1 MAKAI
6 HVVEEV
12 EVPENVSVEINGM
25 KVKVSGP
32 KGTIERDFS
41 HIRGVEIRKENN
53 KVIIETFFANRR
65 KKALVPTI
73 AAHIEN
79 MIIGVTKGF
88 RYKLKIVYSHFP
100 VSVKVDEKNKR
111 IVIENFLG
119 EKAPRIAKIVGNVT
133 VKVKGDDV
141 IVEGIDIEE
150 VGQTAANI
158 EHATKVKDYD
168 RRVFMDGIYIYEKGV
183 IEE

>member
-1 MAKAI
+1 MTKVV

-53 KVIIETFFANRR
+53 KIIIETFFANRR

-100 VSVKVDEKNKR
+100 ISVKVDEKNRK
-111 IVIENFLG
+111 IIIENFLG
-119 EKAPRIAKIVGNVT
+119 EKAPRIAKMVGNVT

>member
-6 HVVEEV
+6 HIVKEIEI
-12 EVPENVSVEINGM
+12 PENVTVEVDGM
-25 KVKVSGP
+25 RVKVTGP

-53 KVIIETFFANRR
+53 KIVVETFFANRK

-73 AAHIEN
+73 AAHIKN
-79 MIIGVTKGF
+79 MIKGVTKGF

-100 VSVKVDEKNKR
+100 INVKVDEKEKR
-111 IVIENFLG
+111 VIIENFLG
-119 EKAPRIAKIVGNVT
+119 EKAPRIARIVGNVT

-141 IVEGIDIEE
+141 IVEGIDVEE

-158 EHATKVKDYD
+158 EHATKVKNYD
-168 RRVFMDGIYIYEKGV
+168 RRVFMDGIYIYEKEV
-183 IEE
+183 IRE